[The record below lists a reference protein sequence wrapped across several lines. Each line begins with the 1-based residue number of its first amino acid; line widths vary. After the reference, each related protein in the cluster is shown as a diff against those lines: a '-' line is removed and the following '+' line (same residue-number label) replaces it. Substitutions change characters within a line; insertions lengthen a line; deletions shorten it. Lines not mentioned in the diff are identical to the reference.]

1 MGEDHW
7 KVELNEFH
15 VIHYEYKTNYC
26 EELEMKY
33 FLQQVGFIGKIRR
46 IGGNPACKRVERIY
60 SWVRCEWSGVGSV
73 GVMKLN
79 RRSWT

>member
-1 MGEDHW
+1 MGQDHW
-7 KVELNEFH
+7 KVDLNEFH
-15 VIHYEYKTNYC
+15 IIHYEYKTNDC

-33 FLQQVGFIGKIRR
+33 FLQEVGFIGKIKR
-46 IGGNPACKRVERIY
+46 IGGNLACKRAERHY